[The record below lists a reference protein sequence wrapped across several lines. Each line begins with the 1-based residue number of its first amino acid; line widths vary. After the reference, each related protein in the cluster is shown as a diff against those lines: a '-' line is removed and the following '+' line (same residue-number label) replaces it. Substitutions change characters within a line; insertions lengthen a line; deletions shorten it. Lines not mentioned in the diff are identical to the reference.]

1 MNEEVIKLI
10 EEPIE
15 KLYNSIMEKPL
26 QVLNIFNDFFGEERV
41 DMQGYSSLEEFKSWI
56 YDAPISIYT
65 PGLDEVKRSWIR
77 SLIEQDYYEIRSITS
92 LSKEQLEYF
101 IKILLETRDYIAA
114 NKFNNIFILVHFP
127 HVRITNEND
136 RFVDINHL
144 WAKVKVSCSGALKGT
159 FTLNRSEY
167 SLLHINSDYMHSHVR
182 RIPIPDFTQF
192 QRPCTGSG
200 PINDTMNTLT
210 RGYNE
215 DIWNLFCLELSKYVT
230 VESIE
235 GVPYHYLESLGKS
248 NTGIIDNRYRT
259 VLQPSYY
266 GRHCTLSNLNEFIKY
281 FISLKKL
288 KFNYVNGSYSIGM
301 PFIDYIILI
310 SNAFIEWYNE
320 QFNTSKI
327 KATFK
332 DLKNDRLLK
341 EVIISNGIIY
351 DNSVKINRDDYLRFI
366 GNTVCTFKG
375 EKITLNITDTDNIPK
390 ENKNIILNVDVALY
404 ILTIALKILNC
415 RYGRNKERCTD
426 NQSSTKVRYI

>member
-56 YDAPISIYT
+56 YDAPISIY
-65 PGLDEVKRSWIR
+65 PLGLDEVKRSWI
-77 SLIEQDYYEIRSITS
+77 EQNNCEMRSITS

-101 IKILLETRDYIAA
+101 IKILPETRDYIAA

-144 WAKVKVSCSGALKGT
+144 WAKVKVSCSGALKET

-167 SLLHINSDYMHSHVR
+167 SLLHINSNYMHSHVR
-182 RIPIPDFTQF
+182 SIPIPDFTQF
-192 QRPCTGSG
+192 KRPCTGSG

-230 VESIE
+230 VESIA
-235 GVPYHYLESLGKS
+235 GVPYHHLESLGKS

-259 VLQPSYY
+259 VLKPSYY

-351 DNSVKINRDDYLRFI
+351 DNSVKINRDDYLSFI
-366 GNTVCTFKG
+366 GNAVCTFKG
-375 EKITLNITDTDNIPK
+375 KEITLNITGTDKIPK

-404 ILTIALKILNC
+404 ILTIVLKILNY
-415 RYGRNKERCTD
+415 RYGRNKEKCTD